1 VSLLQSHA
9 CHSEREEEVNPGTK
23 LIVGV
28 DECGVGAIAGPMVL
42 AAVAFRSGTR
52 QPVLKRFDFEKS
64 KDIPIK
70 DSKKL
75 SRSLLMRMVELVWE
89 TCVDYEIL
97 VRSAAEVDAMG
108 AGLAQVDGLKAV
120 THRLLERIA
129 SQHPGEF
136 EDYDVIVDGDIPLG
150 KATFKYRTRAHAD
163 RDVWQV
169 AAASIVAKDRQ
180 LKAMHELHQRDSR
193 FCWDRN
199 AGYPT
204 PNHLTLLKRY
214 GVSRHH
220 RRSYTPIKHLL
231 TNT

>member
-1 VSLLQSHA
+1 M
-9 CHSEREEEVNPGTK
+9 NPGTK

-97 VRSAAEVDAMG
+97 VRPAAEVDAMG
-108 AGLAQVDGLKAV
+108 AGRAQVDGLKAV

-129 SQHPGEF
+129 LQHPGEF

-150 KATFKYRTRAHAD
+150 KATFKYKTRAHAD

-180 LKAMHELHQRDSR
+180 LKAMHELHQAYPRHGFDKH
-193 FCWDRN
+193 

-204 PNHLTLLKRY
+204 AAHKTALREHGITK
-214 GVSRHH
+214 HH
-220 RRSYTPIKHLL
+220 RRTYQPVKELL
-231 TNT
+231 